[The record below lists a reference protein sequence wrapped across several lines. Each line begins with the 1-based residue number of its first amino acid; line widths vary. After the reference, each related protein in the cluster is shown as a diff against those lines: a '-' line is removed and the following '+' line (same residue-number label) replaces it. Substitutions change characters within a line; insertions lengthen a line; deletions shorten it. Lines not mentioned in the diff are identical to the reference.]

1 MPRGRR
7 GRVYLNEGRYNL
19 QKSTMIITDKTDSWN
34 AFDRTRGEENE
45 PQERKHEVRE
55 EEMRLAVKSD
65 QSR

>member
-1 MPRGRR
+1 
-7 GRVYLNEGRYNL
+7 
-19 QKSTMIITDKTDSWN
+19 MIITDKTDSWN

-45 PQERKHEVRE
+45 PQERKNEVRE